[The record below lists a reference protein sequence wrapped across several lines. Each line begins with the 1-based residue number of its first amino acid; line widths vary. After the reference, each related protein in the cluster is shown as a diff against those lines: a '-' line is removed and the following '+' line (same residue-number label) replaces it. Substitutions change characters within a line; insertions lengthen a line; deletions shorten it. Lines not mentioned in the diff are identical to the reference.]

1 MKNTLK
7 GKNILITQSALRV
20 IAGSEIVALELA
32 EALQKKGANVRI
44 FTWEY
49 GTPIM
54 QYVQQKNI
62 RVTCNERDPFF
73 KKCDYIWVHHQ
84 VLPELVIEE
93 LFKNSSYSPRIM
105 FMHMSGLPT
114 NHIEQ
119 PYINGLEKRISD
131 KSYYVSTEAKNLIE
145 QMFYSSN
152 TPVESGLFQ
161 NYFPVRFADKQYSRR
176 ELKKILVVSNH
187 PPQEV
192 IELRSL
198 SGSISITY
206 MGEKNKDYKM
216 ITPEII
222 LAHDAVI
229 SIGKTV
235 QYCLACGVPVYIYDK
250 FGGCGYLTR
259 RNFAKNENKNF
270 SGRGYKKKSAPQI
283 MRELIS
289 GYDEA
294 RTHQAAIKDSM
305 IKKFCLDDKLL
316 DIFKPLSKQK
326 TIDAE
331 LYYPTIATMSMAKWK
346 LKGDFYVKELKDII
360 NIRDT
365 EIRMLRQNSRNLES
379 KIQGF
384 KNSRTYKIVTAINR
398 FIGKNTGL

>member
-1 MKNTLK
+1 
-7 GKNILITQSALRV
+7 
-20 IAGSEIVALELA
+20 
-32 EALQKKGANVRI
+32 
-44 FTWEY
+44 
-49 GTPIM
+49 
-54 QYVQQKNI
+54 
-62 RVTCNERDPFF
+62 
-73 KKCDYIWVHHQ
+73 
-84 VLPELVIEE
+84 
-93 LFKNSSYSPRIM
+93 
-105 FMHMSGLPT
+105 
-114 NHIEQ
+114 
-119 PYINGLEKRISD
+119 
-131 KSYYVSTEAKNLIE
+131 
-145 QMFYSSN
+145 
-152 TPVESGLFQ
+152 
-161 NYFPVRFADKQYSRR
+161 
-176 ELKKILVVSNH
+176 
-187 PPQEV
+187 
-192 IELRSL
+192 
-198 SGSISITY
+198 
-206 MGEKNKDYKM
+206 
-216 ITPEII
+216 
-222 LAHDAVI
+222 
-229 SIGKTV
+229 
-235 QYCLACGVPVYIYDK
+235 
-250 FGGCGYLTR
+250 
-259 RNFAKNENKNF
+259 
-270 SGRGYKKKSAPQI
+270 